1 MGIPSRLH
9 GDAVANFFGSV
20 RGFCPKCLS
29 FREWTVIRVSRT
41 KYYKK
46 CQKCG
51 KRKEVEE
58 PELTKLVE
66 AATTRRARE
75 KAKKKET
82 RK

>member
-1 MGIPSRLH
+1 MGLPSRLH

-29 FREWTVIRVSRT
+29 FREWRVIRVSR
-41 KYYKK
+41 KYYKQ

-58 PELTKLVE
+58 LELTILVE
-66 AATTRRARE
+66 AAKTRRAQER
-75 KAKKKET
+75 AKKKEA